1 MDNLVPCLPAARQ
14 VKSLLTAME
23 FFAVLDAAEP
33 ELDVAV

>member
-14 VKSLLTAME
+14 VKSLLTATE